1 MSDIISQFSQNYR
14 SYGMLALFVVGVFG
28 IGSAIGIGFMP
39 GTWYAG
45 LAKPWF
51 NPPNW
56 LFGPAWTVLYIC
68 IGIAGWR
75 SYVAEAG
82 GTQSM
87 IWFAQMAF
95 NFLWTPMMFG
105 LQLLWPAFIVL
116 ALMWIGIIAFIAVAW
131 GNGDRVSAYLFM
143 PYLAWVSFAGLLNV
157 SLAVMNPAA

>member
-1 MSDIISQFSQNYR
+1 MLK
-14 SYGMLALFVVGVFG
+14 SYWGLAVFIVGVFG
-28 IGSAIGIGFMP
+28 IGSMIGINFAP
-39 GTWYAG
+39 GSWYES
-45 LAKPWF
+45 LAKPSF

-75 SYVAEAG
+75 SFAAEAG

-87 IWFAQMAF
+87 IWFAQMLF
-95 NFLWTPMMFG
+95 NFLWSPVMFG
-105 LQLLWPAFIVL
+105 MNLLWPAFGVL
-116 ALMWIGIIAFIAVAW
+116 VLMWLGIVAFIFVAW

-157 SLAVMNPAA
+157 SLAVMNPAS